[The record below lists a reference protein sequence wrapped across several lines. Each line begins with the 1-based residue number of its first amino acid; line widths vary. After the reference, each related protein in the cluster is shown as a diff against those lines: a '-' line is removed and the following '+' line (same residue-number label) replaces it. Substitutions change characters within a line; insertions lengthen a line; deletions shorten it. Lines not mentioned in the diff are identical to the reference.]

1 MTRTVA
7 VADIGGTNARFAIAE
22 VAADGAINLREP
34 EVLATHG
41 YPDLASA
48 WRVFLE
54 RSPGFTPEGAALALA
69 GPASRGV
76 FKLTNANWR
85 FDPATLS
92 AEMGI
97 ERLVM
102 LNDFEA
108 VAHGIAS
115 DVDGDN
121 LFHIGGPSEPLPSE
135 GTVTVIGPGTGLG
148 IAHYRKVGGQTFV
161 QPTEGSH
168 IDFAPVDEVDDAMLN
183 SLRKLYDRVSLERV
197 ISGDGIAHIYAVI
210 AGLEGVNAET
220 ADPVTI
226 WTAGLSGDDPLA
238 ASAVAHFV
246 KTLGRASS
254 DYALAHGANGL
265 VLAGGIG
272 LRLRNH
278 LTSDA
283 FNIAFEN
290 KGRYQDMI
298 RAIPRKLI
306 IHPQPGLL
314 GAATAYLKD
323 YPSD

>member
-1 MTRTVA
+1 MTRTIA
-7 VADIGGTNARFAIAE
+7 VADIGGTNARFAVAE

-34 EVLATHG
+34 EVLATSG

-48 WRVFLE
+48 WRVFWE
-54 RSPGFTPEGAALALA
+54 RSPGFTPDGAALALA
-69 GPASRGV
+69 GPASQGV

-85 FDPATLS
+85 FDPAKLP

-97 ERLVM
+97 ERLVL

-108 VAHGIAS
+108 VAHAIAS
-115 DVDGDN
+115 EVDGDN
-121 LFHIGGPSEPLPSE
+121 LVHIGGPSEPLPSE

-148 IAHYRKVGGQTFV
+148 IAHYRKVGALTFV

-168 IDFAPVDEVDDAMLN
+168 IDFAPVDAVDDAMLT

-197 ISGDGIAHIYAVI
+197 ISGDGIAHIYAAI
-210 AGLEGVNAET
+210 AGLEGVGAEP
-220 ADPVTI
+220 ADPVSI

-238 ASAVAHFV
+238 ARAVTHFV

-254 DYALAHGANGL
+254 DYALAHGASGL
-265 VLAGGIG
+265 VIAGGIG
-272 LRLRNH
+272 LRLRDH
-278 LTSDA
+278 LASKD
-283 FNIAFEN
+283 FNTAFEN
-290 KGRYQDMI
+290 KGRYQDMM

-306 IHPQPGLL
+306 IHTQPGLL

-323 YPSD
+323 HPSD